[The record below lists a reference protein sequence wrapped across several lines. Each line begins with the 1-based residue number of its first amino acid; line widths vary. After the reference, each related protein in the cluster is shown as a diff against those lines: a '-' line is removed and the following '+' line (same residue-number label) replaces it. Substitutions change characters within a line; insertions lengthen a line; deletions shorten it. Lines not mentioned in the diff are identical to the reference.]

1 MEAITIKDR
10 IKDINFYK
18 DKKFVSFF
26 RSMSEED
33 TKDFVDLE
41 VIEFI
46 SKLEINTIGQI
57 FRNSNAAMQSKL
69 FENERIRKILII
81 GENDED
87 NIVCDEKLLRNLE
100 NLSKVIKADAVRDN
114 IYHSKYFID
123 IIFEGKYSYF
133 ENRFF
138 NDYDIKKMFD
148 AVIVSERYNS
158 QPFSE
163 QQRVVEEINN
173 YSPDILLPRDFRSKF
188 SSIDKIIE
196 SSFLTNYDN
205 EILNLLTDD
214 ELLFLEFKSTDRTK
228 NRTLKKYLYQKL
240 KDENQS
246 VEDFFEEVCR
256 KEVQLT
262 NRYSGF
268 RKFLYPT
275 GAFNLKERMYHIL
288 LEENQD
294 EIVKEK
300 LLKYLI
306 CKVMVGCSLDPEMIY
321 NTLKRNL
328 NNCLLDYATVKN
340 LTGDRDIETKD
351 LRIAFYQ
358 KFNIALNDARYLT
371 GVTVDQLIKVNVKHI
386 NKLAKFLED
395 KTQDELSAIYGTCIK
410 LYFVFGYERS
420 LEILSGKYGE
430 YNKLFL
436 DNVSKCCV
444 NDIKMKQEGSKYLPE
459 IDKRFITFMFAT
471 PKKNHFI
478 DMMNNKSSY
487 LYKKWY
493 YFYNNYDEMFE
504 KCHGEITL
512 KKVNSILE
520 TENCK
525 VNRKLITPDCYRLNN
540 NDFLEN
546 IILGNKVRRSDD
558 EILENIVTIY
568 GKMKNRVES
577 SIPYVS
583 GEATNKYRYQ
593 IMKFD
598 DPQIFELGYKANCC
612 IRVCDIAHNHLLH
625 AALCRNGRIL
635 LIYDKLGDL
644 AAFSPLKR
652 NGNVLI
658 ANSIECI
665 DKNYEVTGKMI
676 AGAFKEAMLDI
687 VSVSKEG
694 DEPINLVC
702 IGRKAYV
709 KPKVVPFPDNY
720 LTPTIFEKE
729 DDIYKGTDRYHKNLD
744 IVYVDSDFK
753 FENIKSKDPEV
764 SYMDSRDEVKYVDAN
779 DRRSDLNAFDEAVAV
794 INSVNYSI
802 NKDDYKAI
810 ERFLINAIYYNK
822 DWYIADTYWGIISG
836 CLDTDYRA
844 REEFNE
850 YMKRVNGDSSKTFK
864 K

>member
-1 MEAITIKDR
+1 MDIIAVQNKL
-10 IKDINFYK
+10 KDINFYK
-18 DKKFVSFF
+18 DKKFVKFF
-26 RSMSEED
+26 KKLSEE
-33 TKDFVDLE
+33 E
-41 VIEFI
+41 VNTFIDSTIIEFI
-46 SKLEINTIGQI
+46 SGLDINKIGLI
-57 FRNSNAAMQSKL
+57 FRNSNAAMQEKL
-69 FENERIRKILII
+69 FENEKIQKILII

-100 NLSKVIKADAVRDN
+100 NLSKVIKADATSEK

-123 IIFEGKYSYF
+123 IIFEGKYFYF

-148 AVIVSERYNS
+148 AVIMSERYNS
-158 QPFSE
+158 QFSSE
-163 QQRVVEEINN
+163 QQRVVEKIND
-173 YSPDILLPRDFRSKF
+173 YSADILLPRDFRSKF
-188 SSIDKIIE
+188 SNIDRIIE
-196 SSFLTNYDN
+196 SSFLSSYDN
-205 EILNLLTDD
+205 EVLDLLTED
-214 ELLFLEFKSTDRTK
+214 ELLFLEFKSLDKTK

-240 KDENQS
+240 KDEDQS

-256 KEVQLT
+256 KEAQLT

-268 RKFLYPT
+268 RKCLYRT
-275 GAFNLKERMYHIL
+275 GSFSLKESMYYIL

-300 LLKYLI
+300 FLKYLI
-306 CKVMVGCSLDPEMIY
+306 CKVMVGSSLDAEMVY

-328 NNCLLDYATVKN
+328 NNHLLDYDAVKN
-340 LTGDRDIETKD
+340 LTSDRNIENKD
-351 LRIAFYQ
+351 LRLAFYQ

-371 GVTVDQLIKVNVKHI
+371 GISVDQLIKVNVKHI

-410 LYFVFGYERS
+410 LYFIFGYERS
-420 LEILSGKYGE
+420 LEILSGKYGD

-444 NDIKMKQEGSKYLPE
+444 KDIKMKQEGSKYLPV

-478 DMMNNKSSY
+478 DMMNNKSSD

-493 YFYNNYDEMFE
+493 YFYNNYDEILE
-504 KCHGEITL
+504 KCHEEITL

-546 IILGNKVRRSDD
+546 IVLGNKVNRSDD
-558 EILENIVTIY
+558 EILENVVSIY

-577 SIPYVS
+577 SIPYVA

-593 IMKFD
+593 VMKLD

-635 LIYDKLGDL
+635 LIYDRLGDL

-658 ANSIECI
+658 ANSIECV
-665 DKNYEVTGKMI
+665 DKNYEVTGNLI

-687 VSVSKEG
+687 VSISKES
-694 DEPINLVC
+694 DEPINLAC

-709 KPKVVPFPDNY
+709 KPKVVPFPDRY
-720 LTPTIFEKE
+720 LTPTIFEKN
-729 DDIYKGTDRYHKNLD
+729 DDIYKKTDCYHKSLD
-744 IVYVDSDFK
+744 IVYVDTDFK
-753 FENIKSKDPEV
+753 FENIQSNDPEV
-764 SYMDSRDEVKYVDAN
+764 SYMDPRDEVKYVDVN
-779 DRRSDLNAFDEAVAV
+779 DRMGNLNAFDEAAAV
-794 INSVNYSI
+794 INSVNYVIS
-802 NKDDYKAI
+802 KDDYSPV
-810 ERFLINAIYYNK
+810 ERYLLNAIYYNK
-822 DWYIADTYWGIISG
+822 DWYIADMYRGIISG
-836 CLDTDYRA
+836 CLDIDYRA
-844 REEFNE
+844 RDEFNE
-850 YMKRVNGDSSKTFK
+850 YMKRVNGDGSKIFK